1 MQDRAEVLVVN
12 PHLEVIRCSDDEV
25 IVKHGIRSLFSEV
38 ITDEGRTKLMGRV
51 LDRLNKPG
59 SLADLL
65 AEDVIAPAE
74 SEPTGELLDYLAS
87 RKVLVQ
93 PDQDLALAYLDTLMG
108 GGGITAQSLGDA
120 RIGLVGAGFVGARV
134 ARHLAGF
141 RPRELA
147 ILDGRRVADVR
158 EAGLFPFNRSAVAT
172 GSHYGRLLHQQLEA
186 DGYSAVTVRAEAMA
200 DEGALPALFEAV
212 DFVVC
217 SLEFFGPATL
227 HAVNAAAIQLRK
239 PWMSIFVD
247 GSQATI
253 GPTYVPG
260 ETSCYLEF
268 EIQSEA
274 SHTRQ
279 DEYLLYKE
287 HIQGNG
293 HASVRPVLPPYSDLA
308 ASLGAVSALRFLL
321 SGTTFTVGRA
331 VHIDLERMSVDY
343 QDVLRVPRCPACNAT
358 RAAYRHTFL

>member
-1 MQDRAEVLVVN
+1 MLDRAEVLVIN

-51 LDRLNKPG
+51 LDRLNTPG

-65 AEDVIAPAE
+65 AEDVIAPDEA
-74 SEPTGELLDYLAS
+74 EPTGTLLDYLAV
-87 RKVLVQ
+87 RKVLIQ
-93 PDQDLALAYLDTLMG
+93 PRQDLTIAYLDTLMANDG
-108 GGGITAQSLGDA
+108 AATHALANA
-120 RIGLVGAGFVGARV
+120 RIGLVGAGFLGTRLARQ
-134 ARHLAGF
+134 LAGF
-141 RPRELA
+141 NPKE
-147 ILDGRRVADVR
+147 ILLLDQRRVEDAP
-158 EAGLFPFNRSAVAT
+158 E
-172 GSHYGRLLHQQLEA
+172 GRLFGVDQSKIAVGEPYVTLLQRQLGA
-186 DGYSAVTVRAEAMA
+186 DGFIVADARAQSMTEEAS
-200 DEGALPALFEAV
+200 LLALFESS

-217 SLEFFGPATL
+217 ALESFSPATL

-247 GSQATI
+247 GSQATV
-253 GPTYVPG
+253 GPTYIPG

-268 EIQSEA
+268 EVQSEA

-287 HIQGNG
+287 HIQANG
-293 HASVRPVLPPYSDLA
+293 HVHARPVLPPYSDVA
-308 ASLGAVSALRFLL
+308 ASLGAISTLRFLL
-321 SGTTFTVGRA
+321 SGTSFTVGRA
-331 VHIDLERMSVDY
+331 VHVDFERMSFDY
-343 QDVLRVPRCPACNAT
+343 QDVLRVPRCPACDGL